1 MNPLSPKQI
10 RSLIDMWADIH
21 DEKEEEEVVEVETTE
36 ESVSEEP
43 LDEVNMG
50 LQTGLANFSKG
61 LYNVGKKVLQTGAQ
75 AVGGAAKE
83 TEKNRPAIQR
93 EVGKAATG
101 AANVVGGAAQTVEK
115 NRPAAQ
121 GAVGNA
127 AKAALSA
134 VSGAV
139 GGSPSIQGSIGK
151 AVKNF
156 SDTVA
161 PPPERS
167 NEPTVRSG
175 ERTPQ
180 TGMSYVASRDKSG
193 ERYDKTGTIA
203 PAKLDPGTRG
213 STMPSNPQFKG
224 VGANTVKKVSYPT
237 ASQTQAA
244 ATPAPTPAPAPAAAA
259 PTPAPAAA
267 PAPTAPPKIK
277 DYGSKAANM
286 DAWAKANPKLA
297 ARLKPRPAP
306 IKPAA
311 ASTGGYNPRMKSDIG
326 GNLGRALS
334 GNVSDFKFKEGY
346 DVVLDH
352 LLSEGHADTVEE
364 AHYIMLQM
372 TPEHIQEI
380 VKDA

>member
-1 MNPLSPKQI
+1 
-10 RSLIDMWADIH
+10 MWADIH
-21 DEKEEEEVVEVETTE
+21 DEKEEEEVVVEVETTE

-50 LQTGLANFSKG
+50 LQTGLKGFTDMVVGGAKG
-61 LYNVGKKVLQTGAQ
+61 LGKVLQTGAQ
-75 AVGGAAKE
+75 QVGGAAK
-83 TEKNRPAIQR
+83 TVDKKRPA
-93 EVGKAATG
+93 V
-101 AANVVGGAAQTVEK
+101 
-115 NRPAAQ
+115 Q

-127 AKAALSA
+127 AKAASSA

-139 GGSPSIQGSIGK
+139 GGSPSIQGSVGK

-180 TGMSYVASRDKSG
+180 TGMDYVPSRDKSG

-203 PAKLDPGTRG
+203 PAKLDQGTSG
-213 STMPSNPQFKG
+213 SLMPSNPQFKG
-224 VGANTVKKVSYPT
+224 VGAKSTTTSTPAPT
-237 ASQTQAA
+237 PAPA
-244 ATPAPTPAPAPAAAA
+244 ATPAPTPAPAAAA
-259 PTPAPAAA
+259 PTPAPAA
-267 PAPTAPPKIK
+267 PPKIG

-286 DAWAKANPKLA
+286 DAWSKENPKLS
-297 ARLKPRPAP
+297 ARLKTRPAP
-306 IKPAA
+306 VKPAA
-311 ASTGGYNPRMKSDIG
+311 AATGGYNPRMKSDLG
-326 GNLGRALS
+326 GRLGKALS
-334 GNVSDFKFKEGY
+334 GKLSDFQFKEGY